1 MLCIDKSSD
10 TASLLYFCHHM
21 QGNRRLTTGLRSVYL
36 DDSSLRNTAQS
47 QCNIQAQGAGR
58 NRLYIHI
65 RTRIT
70 QLHHRAFSV
79 CFLNLCQRSIQ
90 CFQLVFFIHLSL
102 QSAAPRP
109 ITNKRSKL
117 SSIIA
122 DPAVNVNCFLLVFP
136 RTHCRMLPD
145 L

>member
-1 MLCIDKSSD
+1 MGITHLAVNLCLRNQCGNRVHNHDIDRTGAHHRLGNLKSLLAVVRLGDIQIIDINTDLLRICRIECMLCIDKSSD

-70 QLHHRAFSV
+70 QLHH
-79 CFLNLCQRSIQ
+79 
-90 CFQLVFFIHLSL
+90 
-102 QSAAPRP
+102 
-109 ITNKRSKL
+109 
-117 SSIIA
+117 
-122 DPAVNVNCFLLVFP
+122 
-136 RTHCRMLPD
+136 
-145 L
+145 